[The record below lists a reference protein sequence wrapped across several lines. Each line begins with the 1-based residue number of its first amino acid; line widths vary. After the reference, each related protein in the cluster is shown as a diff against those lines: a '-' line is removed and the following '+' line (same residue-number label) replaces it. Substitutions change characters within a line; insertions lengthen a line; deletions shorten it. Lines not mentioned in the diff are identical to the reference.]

1 MSINQTEDIALRSSQ
16 HTQEHSAA
24 RWLRFA
30 SAPPLP
36 FPAVQALLLP
46 LVVVLVRCNVAP
58 VPCAVRMGLRAP
70 VLLLVLR
77 WSVVLLMRRWP
88 LVVGVLLLCPG
99 ACSVL
104 LMVLMLLVLLLGVVP
119 AGRLRLLRVGVAG
132 VLRLLHPLRWC
143 HGRRLQYNADR
154 CAWLLCNS
162 WRLHNTRLQHQHLGR
177 LQHDRL
183 PNNGCMLHGRHSS
196 PLLTAR
202 CCGLGCQLL
211 QLCQQ
216 LLRPWVSAL
225 AQHFVQSRQ
234 HRRLCPQHRCQLL
247 WMLQQLL
254 QVRGRVSSCCRRATG
269 S

>member
-1 MSINQTEDIALRSSQ
+1 MC
-16 HTQEHSAA
+16 
-24 RWLRFA
+24 FA

-36 FPAVQALLLP
+36 FPAVPALLLP
-46 LVVVLVRCNVAP
+46 LVVVLVRCTVAP
-58 VPCAVRMGLRAP
+58 VPCVVRMGLRAP

-77 WSVVLLMRRWP
+77 GSVVLLMRRGP
-88 LVVGVLLLCPG
+88 LVVGVLLLCPK

-104 LMVLMLLVLLLGVVP
+104 LMVLLLGVVP

-132 VLRLLHPLRWC
+132 VLRLLHRLRWC
-143 HGRRLQYNADR
+143 DGRRLQYNADR
-154 CAWLLCNS
+154 CARLLCNS

-177 LQHDRL
+177 LKHHRL
-183 PNNGCMLHGRHSS
+183 PHDGCMLHGRHRS

-202 CCGLGCQLL
+202 CCRLGRQLL

-247 WMLQQLL
+247 RMLQQLL

>member
-1 MSINQTEDIALRSSQ
+1 MC
-16 HTQEHSAA
+16 
-24 RWLRFA
+24 FA

-36 FPAVQALLLP
+36 FPAVPALLLP
-46 LVVVLVRCNVAP
+46 LVVVLVRCTVAP
-58 VPCAVRMGLRAP
+58 VPCVICMGLRDP

-77 WSVVLLMRRWP
+77 GSVVLLMRWGP
-88 LVVGVLLLCPG
+88 LVVGVLLLSPG

-104 LMVLMLLVLLLGVVP
+104 LMVLRMLLVLLLGVVP
-119 AGRLRLLRVGVAG
+119 AGRLRLLRVGAAG
-132 VLRLLHPLRWC
+132 VLRLLHRLRWC
-143 HGRRLQYNADR
+143 DGRRLQHDADR
-154 CAWLLCNS
+154 CARLLCNS

-183 PNNGCMLHGRHSS
+183 PHNGCMLHGRHSS

-247 WMLQQLL
+247 RMLQQLL
-254 QVRGRVSSCCRRATG
+254 QVRGRVSSCCRRASG